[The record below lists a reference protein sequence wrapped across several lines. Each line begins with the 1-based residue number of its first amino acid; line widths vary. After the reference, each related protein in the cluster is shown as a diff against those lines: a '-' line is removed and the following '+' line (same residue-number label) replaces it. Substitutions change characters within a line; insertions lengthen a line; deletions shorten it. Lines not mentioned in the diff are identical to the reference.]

1 MTKSV
6 WFLEEVDLF
15 DIICPHKYNDFC
27 EVHPMD
33 CYNKSDFLFFPDDLS
48 QDIYLIAS
56 GKVKVGYYDEEG
68 KEYIRAILGKGEIL
82 GEKAFLGASK
92 HTDFAEIIQNKTHI
106 CKLTVEKAQ
115 DLAKSHRPF
124 HLEIYKRIGM
134 RFRQMERRIEILLFK
149 DARQRLEEF
158 IKDLAYEQGKETKEG
173 ILVLHDLTQS
183 DIANLIGTS
192 RKTVS
197 LLMNEL
203 ENEMQIK
210 FSRKQLLIPDMSLL
224 SVQQETLM

>member
-1 MTKSV
+1 MTKSI
-6 WFLEEVDLF
+6 WYLEEVDLF
-15 DIICPHKYNDFC
+15 HIICPHKYNDFC
-27 EVHPMD
+27 EVHPLD

-56 GKVKVGYYDEEG
+56 GKVKVGYYDDQG
-68 KEYIRAILGKGEIL
+68 KEYIKAILGKGELL
-82 GEKAFLGASK
+82 GEKAFLGESR
-92 HTDFAEIIQNKTHI
+92 HRDFAEIIQNKTHI

-115 DLAKSHRPF
+115 ELARSHRPF
-124 HLEIYKRIGM
+124 SLEIYKRIGM
-134 RFRQMERRIEILLFK
+134 RFRQIERRLEILLFK

-158 IKDLAYEQGKETKEG
+158 IKDLAAYQGKEQEHG
-173 ILVLHDLTQS
+173 ILIEHDLTQS

-203 ENEMQIK
+203 EDQMQIE
-210 FSRKQLLIPDMSLL
+210 FSRKQIFIPDMGQLL
-224 SVQQETLM
+224 VS